1 MESKLQAQIVAV
13 QINEKADEHD
23 EVDDKPHHKA
33 ALFAFI
39 FYMVGHDGIVLMK
52 DFG

>member
-1 MESKLQAQIVAV
+1 LESKFRAQIIAI
-13 QINEKADEHD
+13 QINKQADEHD

-33 ALFAFI
+33 AFFAFI
-39 FYMVGHDGIVLMK
+39 FYMVRHDGIVLMK